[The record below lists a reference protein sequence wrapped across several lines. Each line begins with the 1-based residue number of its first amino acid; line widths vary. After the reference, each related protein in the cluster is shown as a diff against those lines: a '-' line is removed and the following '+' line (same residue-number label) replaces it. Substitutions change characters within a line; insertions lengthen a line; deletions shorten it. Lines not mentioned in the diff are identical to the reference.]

1 VARAYYHWFFLA
13 QPAPLP
19 ETMIGADPVAYYKSC
34 LMGWGAANEDQF
46 DRAQIQ
52 AYETAWRD
60 PDCIR
65 GMCNDY
71 RAALTHDFELDAG
84 DLHRRLS
91 MPACVMWGRDGIMER
106 AFDVP
111 ATWADRFSN
120 ITAHGMRGGHFF
132 PDEHPEET
140 AQTLNSFLQTV
151 SD

>member
-1 VARAYYHWFFLA
+1 
-13 QPAPLP
+13 
-19 ETMIGADPVAYYKSC
+19 
-34 LMGWGAANEDQF
+34 MGWGAANEDQF
-46 DRAQIQ
+46 DQAQMR
-52 AYETAWRD
+52 AYEAAWRD

-84 DLHRRLS
+84 DLHRRLR
-91 MPACVMWGRDGIMER
+91 MPACVMWGRDGIMEL

-132 PDEHPEET
+132 PDEYPEQT
-140 AQTLNSFLQTV
+140 AQTLNSFLKSV